1 MEERT
6 IENGW
11 SMLLKFGAKENLKK
25 LQAGQF
31 YMKNLQYYVDLEK
44 ATSDESIGDMYD
56 GQVMLQDV
64 NLSMYTIDTNELVGK
79 IKAPT
84 VSMNLGYLK
93 CPVFCMFIFDYRNH
107 TSEERQGD
115 ILKVQYKFTQEQLEK
130 MPDFGEYALITKNG
144 DEFVERVKKGMLNQG
159 IGFSRDF
166 VQYYSSN
173 NLEHLK
179 QVQEDNSRIAFWK
192 RQKYAYQQ
200 EYRWLAHT
208 EVDDFLSIDIGD
220 ISDITELIKT
230 TDLLNLYIQID
241 FKIKE
246 KE

>member
-93 CPVFCMFIFDYRNH
+93 CPVFCMFIFDYR
-107 TSEERQGD
+107 
-115 ILKVQYKFTQEQLEK
+115 ILVKNNREIFLKFNINLHKSNWKKCLTLES
-130 MPDFGEYALITKNG
+130 M
-144 DEFVERVKKGMLNQG
+144 R
-159 IGFSRDF
+159 
-166 VQYYSSN
+166 
-173 NLEHLK
+173 
-179 QVQEDNSRIAFWK
+179 
-192 RQKYAYQQ
+192 
-200 EYRWLAHT
+200 
-208 EVDDFLSIDIGD
+208 
-220 ISDITELIKT
+220 
-230 TDLLNLYIQID
+230 
-241 FKIKE
+241 
-246 KE
+246 

>member
-107 TSEERQGD
+107 TSEEQQGD

-130 MPDFGEYALITKNG
+130 MPDFGEYALIIKNG
-144 DEFVERVKKGMLNQG
+144 DEFVERVKK
-159 IGFSRDF
+159 
-166 VQYYSSN
+166 
-173 NLEHLK
+173 EC
-179 QVQEDNSRIAFWK
+179 
-192 RQKYAYQQ
+192 
-200 EYRWLAHT
+200 
-208 EVDDFLSIDIGD
+208 
-220 ISDITELIKT
+220 
-230 TDLLNLYIQID
+230 
-241 FKIKE
+241 
-246 KE
+246 